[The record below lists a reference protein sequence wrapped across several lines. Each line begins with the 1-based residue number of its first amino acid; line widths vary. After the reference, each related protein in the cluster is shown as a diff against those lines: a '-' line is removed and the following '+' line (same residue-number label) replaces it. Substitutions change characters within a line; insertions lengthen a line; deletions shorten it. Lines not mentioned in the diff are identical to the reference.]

1 MTVYVVTG
9 PPAAG
14 KSTWVREHAKPG
26 DITIDYDTLA
36 HALSPELPHDVAQ
49 QPSHIAAVVMA
60 ARSAAMDEAITT
72 HGYANPIDAD
82 VYLVHAMPD
91 RHALNRYR
99 KHGCQIITID
109 PGYDECMRRA
119 QDQRTPRQVAIVDD
133 WYRRRG
139 LVV

>member
-14 KSTWVREHAKPG
+14 KSTWVRENAKPG
-26 DITIDYDTLA
+26 DITIDYDTLVQV
-36 HALSPELPHDVAQ
+36 LSPG
-49 QPSHIAAVVMA
+49 QPSDPVEQSPYVVMA
-60 ARSAAMDEAITT
+60 AQAARDAAFNESADAAMT
-72 HGYANPIDAD
+72 D

-99 KHGCQIITID
+99 KFGYEIVTVD

-119 QDQRTPRQVAIVDD
+119 AAQRTPRQVAIVDD

-139 LVV
+139 LV

>member
-14 KSTWVREHAKPG
+14 KSTWVREHAQPG
-26 DITIDYDTLA
+26 DITIDYDTLVQ
-36 HALSPELPHDVAQ
+36 ALSPD
-49 QPSHIAAVVMA
+49 QPSDPVEQSPYVVMA
-60 ARSAAMDEAITT
+60 AQAARDAAFNESADAAM
-72 HGYANPIDAD
+72 AD

-119 QDQRTPRQVAIVDD
+119 QDQRTPRQAAIVDD

-139 LVV
+139 LVM